1 MWSTFFVLNTLVS
14 PAFLSC
20 NQVRHMNFTV
30 FLQASQVQS
39 IEAYSELLK
48 QQQEQI
54 DLVIYGSLIPLI
66 IVFIFLFFVVYRSR
80 REAAFR
86 KREFELQLSRS
97 NMEMKALRSQ
107 VNPHFIFNCLASI
120 QHFISK
126 NDNRQAEYYLV
137 RFSRLIRQVLENS
150 TQNMVALT
158 EDLEAL
164 EMYVEMERLRLQGRF
179 EFDLRIDDAIN
190 PDEVFIPPLIIQP
203 LVENA
208 IWHGIDGDGGKAVI
222 SCSIKTREHFLE
234 CTVENPVGEHKAQ
247 KPSYKRKSLGLTLIQ
262 ERLELLNSIYNT
274 NCQISQEEVKKDYIS
289 RITRIEIPLESD

>member
-1 MWSTFFVLNTLVS
+1 MNL
-14 PAFLSC
+14 FL
-20 NQVRHMNFTV
+20 
-30 FLQASQVQS
+30 FLQATRDQS
-39 IEAYSELLK
+39 AEEYAELIA

-54 DLVIYGSLIPLI
+54 ELVIYGSLIPLI
-66 IVFIFLFFVVYRSR
+66 VVFIFLFFVVYRSR

-126 NDNRQAEYYLV
+126 NDNKQAEYYLV

-150 TQNMVALT
+150 TQNMVALS

-164 EMYVEMERLRLQGRF
+164 EMYVEMERLRLQNQF
-179 EFDLRIDDAIN
+179 EFDLQIDESIN
-190 PDEVFIPPLIIQP
+190 PENIFIPPLIIQP

-208 IWHGIDGDGGKAVI
+208 IWHGIDGDGNGKKAVI
-222 SCSIKTREHFLE
+222 SCTILSGDHFLE
-234 CTVENPVGEHKAQ
+234 CTIENPIMENKAQ
-247 KPSYKRKSLGLTLIQ
+247 KASYKRKSLGLVLIQ
-262 ERLELLNSIYNT
+262 ERLELLNSVYNT
-274 NCQISQEEVKKDYIS
+274 DCQITQEDVKKDYIS